1 MEYLGMIIHPGEVQM
16 DPSKVAA
23 VKDWPTPTT
32 LKEVQAFIGFANFY
46 RRFIKDF
53 STMAH
58 PLHDLTKKDVPWHWS
73 QEQQEAFNAIKK
85 QFCEEPILKVYDP
98 DLPTC
103 VECGTSGFAT
113 GGILSQKHEDG
124 LWHPVAY
131 HSQSMSKEERNYEI
145 YDREMLGLI
154 RALED
159 LRHFLEGISFEVIT
173 DHKNME
179 WWATM

>member
-1 MEYLGMIIHPGEVQM
+1 MIIHPGEVQM

-103 VECGTSGFAT
+103 IECDASGFAT
-113 GGILSQKHEDG
+113 GGIPSQKHEDG

-131 HSQSMSKEERNYEI
+131 RSQSMSKEEHNYEI

-154 RALED
+154 HALED
-159 LRHFLEGISFEVIT
+159 WRHFLEGISFRVIT

-179 WWATM
+179 WWSTM